1 MKKHYTCLIVE
12 DEPLAQ
18 QLLTGFVNAHP
29 SLALSGVCKDAL
41 AAQQALQEKA
51 IDILLLDIE
60 LPTLSGISLL
70 QTLSHHPVAI
80 FTTAYPQYAVAGFE
94 MDAADFLLKPFSFE
108 RFLKAINK
116 AISIINQPA
125 GQGLHPLS
133 LFVRMDKKVY
143 QLQVAD
149 ILYLSTDD
157 DYTNIVTTSG
167 SYFVNDT
174 LKSLLEQLPAA
185 DFLRVHKSH
194 AVARKHIVF
203 IEGNYIRAG
212 DKDIPV
218 GAAYKDV
225 ISRFLQTEKPKR
237 KSS

>member
-18 QLLTGFVNAHP
+18 QLLTKFVTAHP
-29 SLALSGVCKDAL
+29 SLVLSGVCKDAL
-41 AAQQALQEKA
+41 EAQQELREKA

-70 QTLSHHPVAI
+70 QTISQPPVAI

-116 AISIINQPA
+116 AIAVISQPA
-125 GQGLHPLS
+125 GITTQPAS
-133 LFVRMDKKVY
+133 IFVKMDKKVY
-143 QLQVAD
+143 QLQVSD
-149 ILYLSTDD
+149 ILYLSADD
-157 DYTNIVTTSG
+157 DYTNIVSTQRN
-167 SYFVNDT
+167 YLVNDT

-185 DFLRVHKSH
+185 DFLRVHKSYV
-194 AVARKHIVF
+194 VARKHIVF
-203 IEGNYIRAG
+203 IEGNYIRTG
-212 DKDIPV
+212 DKDIPI
-218 GAAYKDV
+218 GAAYKET
-225 ISRFLQTEKPKR
+225 ISQFLLTEKNKR
-237 KSS
+237 K